1 MRDEMRAAYRLIYDY
16 KSGQIEPGSAIS
28 EDQRRLIRLLA
39 ADLEV
44 ETEGVEIGTLVAR
57 VARADTRWN
66 HETMAAL
73 ADLHDLRAA
82 GRSDEAE
89 AIRTRFLGSCPS
101 VWYCA
106 ILADV

>member
-16 KSGQIEPGSAIS
+16 KSRRIEPGSPITV
-28 EDQRRLIRLLA
+28 DQDQVIRMLA

-44 ETEGVEIGTLVAR
+44 ESDGVDIATLVGR

-66 HETMAAL
+66 RETMAAL
-73 ADLHDLRAA
+73 ADFHDLRAA
-82 GRSDEAE
+82 GSADEAE
-89 AIRTRFLGSCPS
+89 VLRTRFLSSCPS